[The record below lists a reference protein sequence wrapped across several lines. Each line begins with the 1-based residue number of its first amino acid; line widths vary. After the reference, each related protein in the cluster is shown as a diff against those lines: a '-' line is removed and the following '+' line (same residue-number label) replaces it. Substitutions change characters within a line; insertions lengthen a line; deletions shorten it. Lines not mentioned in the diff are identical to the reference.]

1 MLTKKSTPTENNE
14 QPNIRERMLTRF
26 YRQINNKDNDYSQDN
41 AADVDHTFPFNFG
54 RPSILEMWNLIESI
68 GVNRQTLDK
77 IFTTDEAVA
86 ELYQVI
92 EKRIHHSREQEMIR
106 RLTVYAAK
114 IM

>member
-14 QPNIRERMLTRF
+14 QPTIREKMLTRF
-26 YRQINNKDNDYSQDN
+26 YSQINKKNYDYSSEQ
-41 AADVDHTFPFNFG
+41 ATDVENTFPFNFG

-86 ELYQVI
+86 ELYNVI
-92 EKRIHHSREQEMIR
+92 EKRIHYNREQEMIR
-106 RLTVYAAK
+106 RLTVYSEK
-114 IM
+114 IT